1 MVCRQR
7 PSCFSRS
14 GQNDES
20 CGTAIVPASPFV
32 LASFPVPP
40 FSAEPEDKTSDFVGA
55 SVGEARLV
63 FDFDYN
69 HPDCKF
75 FHNAEAVARREE
87 IAEGTLRN
95 VMRKNAARLYKII
108 V

>member
-1 MVCRQR
+1 MGCRQQ

-32 LASFPVPP
+32 LASFPVLSFP
-40 FSAEPEDKTSDFVGA
+40 AEPEDKTSDFVGA
-55 SVGEARLV
+55 SVGEACLV
-63 FDFDYN
+63 FDFEYN
-69 HPDCKF
+69 HPDCKYS
-75 FHNAEAVARREE
+75 HNAEAVARREE

-95 VMRKNAARLYKII
+95 VKGKNTARLY
-108 V
+108 